1 MRIAIDASRT
11 TRAHL
16 TGTER
21 YALELI
27 RALIR
32 LNDTLDDPHHL
43 FLYFNEPP
51 ARNLFQKSRH
61 VAKVVIPMQRLWTQF
76 RFATELYK
84 HPPDV
89 TWVPAHG
96 LPFVFPGRSVVTVHD
111 LGYRF
116 FPAAHPWRQRV
127 ALEVYTGYSANRATV
142 VMADSKAT
150 RNDLCGMYSI
160 NPDKVRVVYPGVK
173 PLHTHDISEVRR
185 KYHIPSRY
193 WLYIGTLQPRK
204 NIARIVDA
212 FHMWKARQNEDD
224 KTALVLAGGK
234 GWKFDDRWVQGASV
248 LLPGYID
255 EEDKGTL
262 YSGAIA
268 LLFPSLY
275 EGFGFPV
282 VEAMGVG
289 TPVICSD
296 TSSLPELGGQ
306 AVLYVPPQDMTKI
319 ADQMTRLTSD
329 PRLRASLG
337 RRGKVQA
344 KKFTWEDAAWD
355 ALLALENAGRHRS
368 VSRVK
373 QR

>member
-1 MRIAIDASRT
+1 MRVAIDASRT
-11 TRAHL
+11 TRAHM

-32 LNDTLDDPHHL
+32 LNETLDEPHHL

-51 ARNLFQKSRH
+51 ARTLFPKSRF
-61 VAKVVIPMQRLWTQF
+61 VAKVVIPMSRLWTQV
-76 RFATELYK
+76 RFSAELYK

-96 LPFVFPGRSVVTVHD
+96 LPFLFPGRSVVTIHD
-111 LGYRF
+111 LGYRL
-116 FPAAHPWRQRV
+116 FPAAHPLRQRL

-142 VMADSKAT
+142 IMADSKAT
-150 RNDLCGMYSI
+150 RDDLHRQYGI
-160 NPDKVRVVYPGVK
+160 NPEKVRVVYPGVK
-173 PLHTHDISEVRR
+173 PLYTHDISVVRR

-204 NIARIVDA
+204 NIPRIVKA
-212 FHMWKARQNEDD
+212 FHMWKALQTEDD
-224 KTALVLAGGK
+224 KTVLVLAGGK
-234 GWKFDDRWVQGASV
+234 GWQFDEAWAQGDDV
-248 LLPGYID
+248 LMPGYID

-306 AVLYVPPQDMTKI
+306 AVLYVQPENTTKI

-329 PRLRASLG
+329 PRLRASLS

-368 VSRVK
+368 RQRVK
-373 QR
+373 EG